1 MENEMTK
8 FESRVYEATKKI
20 PFGMVATYQDI
31 AKMIG
36 KPKAVRAV
44 GNALHNNPMMITIP
58 CHRVVNSKGG
68 LAINFGF
75 DGPEEQRRLLES
87 EGVVVESYHVDLTR
101 YRHIP

>member
-1 MENEMTK
+1 MTE
-8 FESRVYEATKKI
+8 FEFMVYEATKKI

-31 AKMIG
+31 ATMIG

-44 GNALHNNPMMITIP
+44 GNALHHNPMMIVIP

-68 LAINFGF
+68 LALNFGF

-87 EGVVVESYHVDLTR
+87 EG
-101 YRHIP
+101 I

>member
-1 MENEMTK
+1 MTE
-8 FESRVYEATKKI
+8 FEFMVYEATKKI

-31 AKMIG
+31 ATMIE

-44 GNALHNNPMMITIP
+44 GNALHHNPMMIVIP

-68 LAINFGF
+68 LALNFGF

-87 EGVVVESYHVDLTR
+87 EGIVVDNYHVDLNI
-101 YRHIP
+101 YRAFTK